1 MSVGEAWENRGID
14 HSLTCQKTKTLTLNC
29 QYAAHN
35 TPKNTHTLTHTHT
48 HSPTHSHTHTH
59 THTLTHT
66 LTHIYTYFQAIRC
79 DHDIK
84 LYSSVISKHLIC
96 PPPDRPD
103 ELHCSDPI
111 VGHKDLLYHTFTTIA
126 VNKFP
131 RREGLGRGREE

>member
-1 MSVGEAWENRGID
+1 M
-14 HSLTCQKTKTLTLNC
+14 
-29 QYAAHN
+29 
-35 TPKNTHTLTHTHT
+35 
-48 HSPTHSHTHTH
+48 
-59 THTLTHT
+59 
-66 LTHIYTYFQAIRC
+66 
-79 DHDIK
+79 K

-131 RREGLGRGREE
+131 WSCNLERGVGQRKGGVMECGRREGERGREGGKGKGSGEGEGNEGREGGSGKGRKREGEGKEGRSEWKEVHRM